1 MWIISLPYAVAD
13 NSINI
18 GKNCSYTRRV
28 YIYPAVGLSW
38 SIREASELWND
49 LTGMVKGGS
58 CVGTAYTVLHP
69 HP

>member
-28 YIYPAVGLSW
+28 YIYLAVGLLW
-38 SIREASELWND
+38 SIREASELRN
-49 LTGMVKGGS
+49 GMSGKELEGRGCESV
-58 CVGTAYTVLHP
+58 
-69 HP
+69 